1 MTSGVGEMNQKVIA
15 EFRESGGQLTGNYA
29 EAPVLLLTTK
39 GARSGR
45 LVTSPMLYLRDG
57 GRLVVF
63 AAKAGAPVNPAWY
76 HNLRANPDV
85 TVEVGTR
92 RYPARATEVHGDERA
107 ALYERQVEAF
117 PRFADYEKATSRT
130 IPVIVLTP
138 VE

>member
-1 MTSGVGEMNQKVIA
+1 MNQKVIA

-39 GARSGR
+39 GARGGR

-63 AAKAGAPVNPAWY
+63 AAKAGAPINPGWY
-76 HNLRANPDV
+76 HNLRGTPDV
-85 TVEVGTR
+85 TVEIGTL
-92 RYPARATEVHGDERA
+92 RYPARATELCGDERA

-117 PRFADYEKATSRT
+117 PRFADYEKGTSST
-130 IPVIVLTP
+130 IAA
-138 VE
+138 